1 MGKAVFAFIVIGLL
15 IGFSWPA
22 RHARVPGGAGSL
34 AHEVVL
40 TRGST
45 GHFFTAARVNGRADI
60 HFVVDTGAT
69 IVALTVD
76 DARDLGLDIDPAR
89 FDVVGEGAGGAVR
102 GQNVMIDRITV
113 GDLTVEHVPAVVLEG
128 GTMSLL
134 GQSFLSHIDHVDISG
149 DYMSL
154 H

>member
-1 MGKAVFAFIVIGLL
+1 MRALLIMIAAGVAIGLA
-15 IGFSWPA
+15 WPGKPPRPPLA
-22 RHARVPGGAGSL
+22 QGSL

-45 GHFFTAARVNGRADI
+45 GHFFADARVNDRADV

-69 IVALTVD
+69 IVALTLA
-76 DARDLGLDIDPAR
+76 DARNLGLDIDPAR
-89 FDVVGEGAGGAVR
+89 FDVIGQGASGEVR
-102 GQNVMIDRITV
+102 GQNVMLDRVTV

-128 GTMSLL
+128 GDMSLL
-134 GQSFLSHIDHVDISG
+134 GQSFLSHIDHVDMSG

-154 H
+154 R